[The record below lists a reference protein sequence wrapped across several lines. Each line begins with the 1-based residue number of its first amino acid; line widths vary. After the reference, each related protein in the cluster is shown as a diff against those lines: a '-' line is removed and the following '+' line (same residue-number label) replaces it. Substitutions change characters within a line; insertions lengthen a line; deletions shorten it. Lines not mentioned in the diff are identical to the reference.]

1 MKFSFRCFAPANII
15 FFFACLYG
23 LVPVVSAQTIL
34 PDGFAEKQY
43 ATNLSGPTAMAF
55 APDPCPSSGAPVH
68 RLFVCEQAGRLRVF
82 RNGVLQPKPFLT
94 VSADTRGERGLD
106 GICFDPNFATN
117 HYVYIYYTVLQADP
131 TLPTHNRLSRFT
143 ADPANPDVAV
153 AGSETRIMEMDDLNP
168 TSYIHNGSALHFG
181 PDGKL

>member
-1 MKFSFRCFAPANII
+1 MPMKFSFRCFPLANLI

-82 RNGVLQPKPFLT
+82 RNGVLQPTPFLS
-94 VSADTRGERGLD
+94 VAADTRGERGLD
-106 GICFDPNFATN
+106 GICFDPNFAAN
-117 HYVYIYYTVLQADP
+117 HYVYIYYTILQPDANA
-131 TLPTHNRLSRFT
+131 PTHNRLLRVT
-143 ADPANPDVAV
+143 PNPANPDVALP
-153 AGSETRIMEMDDLNP
+153 GSPTSIMEL
-168 TSYIHNGSALHFG
+168 
-181 PDGKL
+181 